1 MVQKSCNGLN
11 KGKSLTA
18 IVRGKAIRY
27 HSFDCNCQNQ
37 MCCSH
42 KSELAGLQSC
52 GCSSANLFLFVIL
65 SQRHDMFLT
74 SQLMF
79 GQLLL
84 LFDDSGTIFK
94 IASQSLSCLVWG
106 KNKVAA
112 ILYRSFDP
120 LIQQSQNIIKIEVMG
135 LFFRG

>member
-1 MVQKSCNGLN
+1 MVQKSCNCLN

-27 HSFDCNCQNQ
+27 HSFDCNCQYQ

-42 KSELAGLQSC
+42 KSELAGLQSS
-52 GCSSANLFLFVIL
+52 GCSSANLFLFVIF

-94 IASQSLSCLVWG
+94 IASQFYLAWYEG
-106 KNKVAA
+106 KTKVAA
-112 ILYRSFDP
+112 ILYSSFDP
-120 LIQQSQNIIKIEVMG
+120 LI
-135 LFFRG
+135 